1 MNHNIITLDLQ
12 FFSAESEGRTE
23 KATAKKREDVRK
35 KGQVAKSNELNT
47 AAILLT
53 FFILLNVLGQ
63 SYLNYLEEN
72 IVNSVKLIPYVVL
85 EADNKTIL
93 SILGNGFIQII
104 KINGILWIG
113 IMIIALLI
121 AYIQV
126 GYYPTLKPLAPKFN
140 KMNPLTGMKKI
151 FSMDSIVE
159 LIKSVAKVTILGF
172 IAYSVIKPV
181 IPTFVKLYEMTTLQ
195 ALLIVSSTIYEIGLK
210 VGIGF
215 LLLSIGDYIYQKFKF
230 EDSIK
235 MSKQEVK
242 EEYRQAEGDPAIRG
256 KIRQKM
262 REMSFKR
269 MMQAIPQADVIITN
283 PTHFAVAV
291 QYDETKNAAPIVVAK
306 GADYVAQKIKEVA
319 KEHNVQIVENKVLA
333 RTLYYTVDLQE
344 EIPEE
349 LYGAIAEILAFVYK
363 LENRSKNRRGRR

>member
-1 MNHNIITLDLQ
+1 MNHNIISLNLQ
-12 FFSAESEGRTE
+12 FFNAESEGRTE
-23 KATAKKREDVRK
+23 KATAKKREEVRK

-53 FFILLNVLGQ
+53 FFILINVLGQ
-63 SYLNYLEEN
+63 SYLNNLEEN
-72 IVNSVKLIPYVVL
+72 IVNSVNLIPYTVL

-93 SILGNGFIQII
+93 SILGSGFIEII
-104 KINGILWIG
+104 KTNMILWIVL
-113 IMIIALLI
+113 MIIALLV
-121 AYIQV
+121 AYVQV
-126 GYYPTLKPLAPKFN
+126 GYYPTLKPLAPKFD
-140 KMNPLTGMKKI
+140 KMNPITGMKKI
-151 FSMDSIVE
+151 LSMDSIVE

-181 IPTFVKLYEMTTLQ
+181 IPTFSKLYEMTTLQ
-195 ALLIVSSTIYEIGLK
+195 GLLIVSSTVYEIGLK

-215 LLLSIGDYIYQKFKF
+215 FMLSIGDYIYQKFKF

-235 MSKQEVK
+235 MSKQEIK
-242 EEYRQAEGDPAIRG
+242 EEYRQAEGDPAIKG

-283 PTHFAVAV
+283 PTHFAVAI
-291 QYDETKNAAPIVVAK
+291 QYDEAKNAAPIVVAK
-306 GADYVAQKIKEVA
+306 GADYVAHKIKEVA

-363 LENRSKNRRGRR
+363 LENRSQNRRGRR